1 MQIYDLLNLSQSV
14 FLLNFDGESHIMQEV
29 LKTMTK
35 LLSAAFVLFFMACGG
50 KGDPTTFFEI
60 QLEGNQKKVQNGG
73 LIGVAISNKKK
84 KEINNITY
92 LLDNKELSLANGK
105 ITLSS
110 EKLGNKLLKAN
121 INYEDGETIEVSKK
135 IQLLS
140 ATAPDIYTYE
150 ILNTYPHDPSAYTQG
165 LEFSQDTLYESTG
178 QKGSSTVRK
187 VDYKT
192 GKVLQKIDLDK
203 SVFGE
208 GITLLNNQL
217 YQLTWQS
224 GLGYVY
230 NPNTLEKIKNF
241 SYGESREGW
250 GLCNDG
256 QQIYKSDGTERIWHL
271 DPSSLQELGYIET
284 VTNKSIFNKAN
295 ELEYVDGKIY
305 ANVYQKESMMI
316 IDATSGAIEGVVN
329 FGGLKSQIV
338 RGPEWDDVNSVLN
351 GVAYHKERGTFFV
364 TGKNWDKLF
373 EVSIRK
379 KQ

>member
-1 MQIYDLLNLSQSV
+1 
-14 FLLNFDGESHIMQEV
+14 MQEV

-60 QLEGNQKKVQNGG
+60 QLEGNQKKIQNGK
-73 LIGVAISNKKK
+73 LVGVAIGNKKK
-84 KEINNITY
+84 KEINSITY
-92 LLDNKELSLANGK
+92 LLDNKELTLSQGK

-121 INYEDGETIEVSKK
+121 INYENGQTIEVSKK

-140 ATAPDIYTYE
+140 AAAPDIYTYE

-187 VDYKT
+187 VDFKT

-256 QQIYKSDGTERIWHL
+256 EQIYKSDGTERIWHL
-271 DPSSLQELGYIET
+271 DPSNLQEMGYIET

-295 ELEYVDGKIY
+295 ELEYVNGKIY

-338 RGPEWDDVNSVLN
+338 RGPQWDDVNSVLN

>member
-1 MQIYDLLNLSQSV
+1 MFKLFSAGLVLL
-14 FLLNFDGESHIMQEV
+14 
-29 LKTMTK
+29 
-35 LLSAAFVLFFMACGG
+35 FMACGG

-60 QLEGNQKKVQNGG
+60 QLEGNKNKIQNGEV
-73 LIGVAISNKKK
+73 IGVAINNKKNI
-84 KEINNITY
+84 EINSISY
-92 LLDNKELSLANGK
+92 SLDDSALPLSNGK
-105 ITLSS
+105 ITLKP
-110 EKLGNKLLKAN
+110 ERLGNKILKAA
-121 INYEDGETIEVSKK
+121 INYDEDATIEISKK
-135 IQLLS
+135 IQLLAS
-140 ATAPDIYTYE
+140 SPPDIYTYE

-165 LEFSQDTLYESTG
+165 LEFFQDTLYESTG
-178 QKGSSTVRK
+178 KKGASTVKK
-187 VDYKT
+187 VNFRT
-192 GKVLQKIDLDK
+192 GEVLQKIDLDD

-230 NPNTLEKIKNF
+230 NPSTLEKIKNF

-256 QQIYKSDGTERIWHL
+256 KQIYKSDGTERIWHL
-271 DPSSLQELGYIET
+271 DPESLQEVGYIET

-329 FGGLKSQIV
+329 FGGLKSHVTKGTQ
-338 RGPEWDDVNSVLN
+338 WDEINSVLN

-379 KQ
+379 K